1 MKRDEAPLALRRPFV
16 RLARGIVTPH
26 MVEMLRGGASADVIA
41 GMLPKFYR
49 RDLQGPWRTF
59 WIEYTNAAAKIMHDA
74 GKKARTWK
82 SVERAPEITVS
93 LNERSKKWID
103 QHARE
108 LAVELSRQQHEVVR
122 AVIRDGYARGSRP
135 EEMAQRL
142 KTVVGLTERQQRAV
156 DNFANQED
164 VTDAQVERYAQKQLA
179 NRVEAISRTENRAAV
194 ENGRLA
200 EWQTATEDGEL
211 PPGTKKVWDASP
223 DSYRL
228 CDGCAEL
235 DGQAVG
241 IDEDF
246 HSDELDWDGPC
257 PGSHVN
263 CRCTMTLEFP

>member
-1 MKRDEAPLALRRPFV
+1 
-16 RLARGIVTPH
+16 
-26 MVEMLRGGASADVIA
+26 
-41 GMLPKFYR
+41 
-49 RDLQGPWRTF
+49 
-59 WIEYTNAAAKIMHDA
+59 
-74 GKKARTWK
+74 
-82 SVERAPEITVS
+82 
-93 LNERSKKWID
+93 
-103 QHARE
+103 
-108 LAVELSRQQHEVVR
+108 
-122 AVIRDGYARGSRP
+122 
-135 EEMAQRL
+135 MAQHL
-142 KTVVGLTERQQRAV
+142 KAVVGLTIRQQAAV
-156 DNFANQED
+156 ANFADQED
-164 VTDAQVERYAQKQLA
+164 VTDAQVERYANKQLA

-200 EWQTATEDGEL
+200 EWQTASEDGEL
-211 PPGTKKVWDASP
+211 PLEAKKVWDASP